1 MNRKDI
7 IKKLV
12 AEGMTEKTLA
22 GFSDKQINALASRM
36 LGEQTQTTVTKT
48 TYSKDDPKQVAALN
62 AKLKSVAKNPATAN
76 TLKNIEVAES
86 KKLSPKQKK
95 VMDTDKDGDIDAKDM
110 KNLRSKKQSVD
121 EKKKPSAGLT
131 AKKKSEVVKAA
142 KAGKDIGKKGKG
154 FEKIASKAAKKYGSA
169 EKGKKVAAAAM
180 WKNVQREG
188 KDVSNWLNALVEME
202 YHPLTSK
209 KEILDLIRLKLN
221 EQHPGIAEPE
231 VAPEVS
237 PYTRPEFDPEPD
249 TDDEPFFD
257 PWKTPGENPD
267 EAPKYEGDSEMPE
280 FMKLNNLIRYYNQN
294 K

>member
-12 AEGMTEKTLA
+12 NEGMTEKTLA
-22 GFSDKQINALASRM
+22 SFSDKQIVALASRM
-36 LGEQTQTTVTKT
+36 LSEQTQTTVTKT

-62 AKLKSVAKNPATAN
+62 AKLKTVAKNPATAS
-76 TLKNIEVAES
+76 TLKNVEVAES

-95 VMDTDKDGDIDAKDM
+95 VMDTDKDGDIDATDM
-110 KNLRSKKQSVD
+110 KNLRSKKQSV
-121 EKKKPSAGLT
+121 EEKKPSAGLT

-142 KAGKDIGKKGKG
+142 KSGKDIGKKGKG
-154 FEKIASKAAKKYGSA
+154 FEKIATKAAEKYGSV
-169 EKGKKVAAAAM
+169 ETGKKVAAAAR
-180 WKNVQREG
+180 WKNVKRENHEVG
-188 KDVSNWLNALVEME
+188 NWLNALVEME
-202 YHPLTSK
+202 YHPVTSK

-221 EQHPGIAEPE
+221 EQAPAIAEPE
-231 VAPEVS
+231 VAPEIA
-237 PYTRPEFDPEPD
+237 PYKEPDYDPNPD

-280 FMKLNNLIRYYNQN
+280 FMKLDNLIRYYNQN